1 MNSKKPTQLLV
12 SADHFNVLL
21 SSTPRGARLA
31 RLLAAD
37 WLRTRELPCRIA
49 DAAERVVAE
58 LTANAAT
65 HGRLPGRDFRL
76 VLLRCRETV
85 RIEVTDTRG
94 DDLPR
99 RRSPAPD
106 AESGRG
112 LLLVEAFA
120 DRWGVE
126 LGPVPRKT
134 VWAEL
139 DLPPGPAE
147 TAQAPEPGRVC
158 SGAVGGLP
166 QGTREGK
173 EPNQAPPPPARS
185 ARSLAR
191 VNITN
196 SA

>member
-1 MNSKKPTQLLV
+1 MNQEKSTQVLSPTEQF
-12 SADHFNVLL
+12 SVLL

-31 RLLAAD
+31 RLLAME
-37 WLRTRELPCRIA
+37 WMRTRAMPHRVTE
-49 DAAERVVAE
+49 AAEHLVAE
-58 LTANAAT
+58 LAANAAT

-76 VLLRCRETV
+76 VLRTRSETL

-99 RRSPAPD
+99 HHPAAPD

-112 LLLVEAFA
+112 LLLVEALA

-139 DLPPGPAE
+139 D
-147 TAQAPEPGRVC
+147 
-158 SGAVGGLP
+158 
-166 QGTREGK
+166 
-173 EPNQAPPPPARS
+173 RS
-185 ARSLAR
+185 RP
-191 VNITN
+191 
-196 SA
+196 